1 MKITVDK
8 ELTLAGHMATVKAR
22 AKEFKQRYTDSDLR
36 NAFEESTDYNVYGDI
51 LQCEVEAFQK
61 DFFTAELLLKVEM
74 VVGCSIDFKRFRFYV
89 DEDLKVS
96 QAGISY
102 QMFLPYEG

>member
-8 ELTLAGHMATVKAR
+8 ELTLAGQMATVKAR

-51 LQCEVEAFQK
+51 LQCEVEAFPK
-61 DFFTAELLLKVEM
+61 DFYHEELLFGVSM

-89 DEDLKVS
+89 DENLTVS
-96 QAGISY
+96 PDGIRY
-102 QMFLPYEG
+102 QMFTPYEG